1 MGEKY
6 IAYVILSELL
16 SACRTLAMSVAQ
28 IFVYALLAE
37 EVEAAGDGGT
47 LEPILADRA
56 AQHA

>member
-1 MGEKY
+1 MSEKY

-16 SACRTLAMSVAQ
+16 SARGALAMSITQ
-28 IFVYALLAE
+28 IFIYALLAK
-37 EVEAAGDGGT
+37 EVEAASDCST